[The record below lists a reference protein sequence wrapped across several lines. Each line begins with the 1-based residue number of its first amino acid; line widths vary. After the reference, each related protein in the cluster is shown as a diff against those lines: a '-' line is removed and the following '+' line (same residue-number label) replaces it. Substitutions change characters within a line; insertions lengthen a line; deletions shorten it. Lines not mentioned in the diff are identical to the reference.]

1 VKQRSPIVLPTQS
14 QFPPDHEQLKEKHM
28 EAISS
33 PTFGYAVE
41 PVATTIAGPDLLE
54 TALYYNLF
62 REAETVRWKM
72 SEIPFDAIET
82 DKAPPALVGLMR
94 ELAAAELTTWTA
106 TNQFFE
112 AFSEDV
118 DFTQWLTVWLY
129 EETKHPQA
137 LMRWLK
143 HFGESFDAQFMVEGR
158 RTDPFMNSK
167 MGTLVL
173 NILSEIETATFY
185 LSVSQNVKEPVLKK
199 ITRNLAADEARH
211 ASSFYLYAKK
221 RLMASDNPRLERFEA
236 LKVLFF
242 WLVNNQNVKHPFAL
256 FANKVAGNSEFDELD
271 RILAFKTE
279 NMYGRMRNMVGN
291 LIGTRLENK
300 EAVRRNFLELQR
312 ENLSLK
318 GA

>member
-1 VKQRSPIVLPTQS
+1 
-14 QFPPDHEQLKEKHM
+14 M
-28 EAISS
+28 ETISS
-33 PTFGYAVE
+33 PAAGYSINS
-41 PVATTIAGPDLLE
+41 VATTVANPDLLD
-54 TALYYNLF
+54 TALYYSLF
-62 REAETVRWKM
+62 RESEAVRWKM
-72 SEIPFDAIET
+72 SDIPFDAIET
-82 DKAPPALVGLMR
+82 DKAPPALVSLMR

-112 AFSEDV
+112 AFRDDV

-143 HFGESFDAQFMVEGR
+143 QFGESFDVEFMVEGR
-158 RTDPFMNSK
+158 KTYPFMHSK

-185 LSVSQNVKEPVLKK
+185 LAVSQNAKEPVLKT

-221 RLMASDNPRLERFEA
+221 RLMASDNPRRETFEA

-256 FANKVAGNSEFDELD
+256 FANKVTGSGEFDELD
-271 RILAFKTE
+271 RILSFKTE
-279 NMYGRMRNMVGN
+279 NMYKRMCTMVGN
-291 LIGTRLENK
+291 LIGVSLENK
-300 EAVRRNFLELQR
+300 EAVRTNFLQLQK
-312 ENLSLK
+312 EHLSLK

>member
-1 VKQRSPIVLPTQS
+1 
-14 QFPPDHEQLKEKHM
+14 M
-28 EAISS
+28 ETISS
-33 PTFGYAVE
+33 PTFGYAVD
-41 PVATTIAGPDLLE
+41 PVATTIAGPDLLD
-54 TALYYNLF
+54 TAIYYKLF
-62 REAETVRWKM
+62 RESETVRWKM
-72 SEIPFDAIET
+72 SDIPFDEIQT

-112 AFSEDV
+112 SFRDDV

-143 HFGESFDAQFMVEGR
+143 HFGESFDVEFMVEGR
-158 RTDPFMNSK
+158 KTYPFMSSK

-173 NILSEIETATFY
+173 NILSEIETSTFY
-185 LSVSQNVKEPVLKK
+185 LSVSQNVKEPVLKI
-199 ITRNLAADEARH
+199 ITQNLAADEARH

-221 RLMASDNPRLERFEA
+221 RLMASATPQIERFEA

-242 WLVNNQNVKHPFAL
+242 WLVNNQSVKHPFAL
-256 FANKVAGNSEFDELD
+256 FANKVSGNPEFDKLD
-271 RILAFKTE
+271 QILSFRTE
-279 NMYGRMRNMVGN
+279 NMFRRMRTMVGN
-291 LIGTRLENK
+291 LIGVTLENK
-300 EAVRRNFLELQR
+300 EAVRRNFLQLQK
-312 ENLSLK
+312 ENLRLK